1 MMLVQLSGHFIGRQ
15 AASQNIHLER
25 DGAAVKWRRARAS
38 SSPLSRQPIRS
49 ASASTSAT
57 TWAKRRAGVGT
68 NPSALSRVR
77 RAAVH

>member
-25 DGAAVKWRRARAS
+25 DGAVKWRRTRAS

-57 TWAKRRAGVGT
+57 TWA
-68 NPSALSRVR
+68 N
-77 RAAVH
+77 AAPA